1 MKATLTLGDG
11 FVSVSPFPQS
21 ILGRLHYWKRV
32 MGYNESKHKRQVT
45 GRDEVLYRVENGLSA
60 DGQPVETCFTLPGF
74 AKRCKDHLLSENW
87 EVTVFDKRTPLPQ
100 PNWVRAMEGLRDY
113 QQPLVYKM
121 LMSGG
126 GILSGA
132 TGLGKSFVIK
142 ALCAA
147 FDHEALRLRGTP
159 TIVVAVPDKDIT
171 RQDYEALASLLPD
184 REVGLVMSG
193 SNKFSEDIQVV
204 TLDSLHRLNP
214 ADVGVVIVDEL
225 HTAGSD
231 TRAPELLKF
240 QKARFFGVS
249 ATPDGRFDGKDIVAE
264 GIFGPVVAEFT
275 YQDGV
280 KAGCLVP
287 LKVLWI
293 DAPEP
298 PMGLKNYC
306 KYKDRDTRYKW
317 GVHKNGNLNAMIGR
331 IFASI
336 PDSLQTLGMLQFTDH
351 MEEVLRGCAMAG
363 CNPMPTYVHAGTDPK
378 KFPTNLFWHTR
389 AVSKK
394 DRDQIY
400 DGMKSGTIRKAIS
413 TFIYRQGVSFNDL
426 RIVINLCGCGSE
438 IFAKQVPGRASR
450 KVPGKDCAYII
461 EFRHHWDTKIE
472 VDKNGRKHEKAGPV
486 FTDDRSRMRIYNE
499 LGFEQYTLVNER
511 ELPWIANS
519 NSQPR

>member
-1 MKATLTLGDG
+1 M
-11 FVSVSPFPQS
+11 SVSPFPQS
-21 ILGRLHYWKRV
+21 LLGRLHYWKRV
-32 MGYNESKHKRQVT
+32 MGYNESRHKRQVT
-45 GRDEVLYRVENGLSA
+45 GHDEVLYRIENGLDA

-87 EVTVFDKRTPLPQ
+87 EVAVIDRRTPLPE
-100 PNWVRAMEGLRDY
+100 PDWFAAMVGLRDY

-121 LMSGG
+121 IMSGG

-132 TGLGKSFVIK
+132 TGLGKTYVIK

-147 FDHEALRLRGTP
+147 YDHEKLRLRGTP
-159 TIVVAVPDKDIT
+159 TIVVAVPDRDIT
-171 RQDYEALASLLPD
+171 RKNYEDLKALLPD
-184 REVGLVMSG
+184 RKVGILMSG
-193 SNKFSEDIQVV
+193 TKHVVSDDIQVI
-204 TLDSLHRLNP
+204 TLDSLHLLNP

-225 HTAGSD
+225 HTASSD
-231 TRAPELLKF
+231 TRSTELLKF
-240 QKARFFGVS
+240 QKARCFGVS

-298 PMGLKNYC
+298 PMGLANYC
-306 KYKDRDTRYKW
+306 KYKERDTRYKW
-317 GVHKNGNLNAMIGR
+317 GVYKNGHLNAMIGR
-331 IFASI
+331 IYASL
-336 PDSLQTLGMLQFTDH
+336 PESMQTLGMLQFTEH
-351 MEEVLRGCAMAG
+351 MEEVLRGCATAG
-363 CNPMPTYVHAGTDPK
+363 CNPMPTYVHATTDPK

-389 AVSKK
+389 AVSQK
-394 DRDQIY
+394 DRKDVY
-400 DGMKSGTIRKAIS
+400 DRMKAGEVRKAVS
-413 TFIYRQGVSFNDL
+413 TFCWKQGVNFPSL
-426 RIVINLCGCGSE
+426 QVVINLCGCGSE

-472 VDKNGRKHEKAGPV
+472 VDRNGRKHEKAGPV
-486 FTDDRSRMRIYNE
+486 FSDDRSRMKIYNE
-499 LGFEQYTLVNER
+499 LGFEQHTLANER